1 MGLNIGA
8 ASNQIMVKAQ
18 ENRGVGKTTE
28 DKLSD
33 KAKELLDKLKDKY
46 QDCDFFVGNSA
57 ADLKALSKSAN
68 KEFSVMFSSEEL
80 EKMAS
85 DEKYA
90 EEKLKG
96 MEDAISMSKKIS
108 EREGYLTDTGI
119 VNSENGV
126 VNKISFFVD
135 DNGTTRMFAE
145 LEKTTQAQKE
155 RIEEAKEEKKAA
167 RKAEAKK
174 AEDKKAEARKAEKK
188 AGKPDAEVNKVEEKK
203 PESEK
208 VIIEASSIEELVEK
222 INNFDWNS
230 YQNTKVGEKVDYSV

>member
-1 MGLNIGA
+1 MGLSIGA

-18 ENRGVGKTTE
+18 ENKGVGKTTE

-33 KAKELLDKLKDKY
+33 KAKELLGKLKDKY

-57 ADLKALSKSAN
+57 DDLKALSKSAN

-167 RKAEAKK
+167 RKAEEKKAEAKK
-174 AEDKKAEARKAEKK
+174 AEDSKA
-188 AGKPDAEVNKVEEKK
+188 EEKK

-222 INNFDWNS
+222 INNFDWNT

>member
-18 ENRGVGKTTE
+18 ENKGVGKTTE

-174 AEDKKAEARKAEKK
+174 AEAKKAEDSKA
-188 AGKPDAEVNKVEEKK
+188 EEKK

-222 INNFDWNS
+222 INNFDWNT